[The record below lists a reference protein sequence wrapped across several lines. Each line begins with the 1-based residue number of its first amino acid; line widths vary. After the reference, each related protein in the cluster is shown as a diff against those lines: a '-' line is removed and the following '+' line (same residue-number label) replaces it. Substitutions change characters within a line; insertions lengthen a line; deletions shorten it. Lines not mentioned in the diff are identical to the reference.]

1 MAYPKRLLFE
11 AIREVA
17 FGSIGANYAAVGAAI
32 ASPARLIRI
41 VNNTDSEIYVS
52 IDGVTNHARLPLLS
66 FLLLD
71 LTTNKV
77 RDEGAF
83 IAEGTVFYIKHA
95 GVAPQSGNAWIEV
108 IYGG

>member
-17 FGSIGANYAAVGAAI
+17 FGAITANYAAVGAAI
-32 ASPARLIRI
+32 ASPARLVRLT
-41 VNNTDSEIYVS
+41 NDTDQDLYFS
-52 IDGVTNHARLPLLS
+52 IDGTTNHMRLPPYS

-71 LTTNKV
+71 LTANKV

-83 IAEGTVFYIKHA
+83 IAQGTIFYIKHTGA
-95 GVAPQSGNAWIEV
+95 APGSGNAWIEV